1 MIRHKKLILFIV
13 MLPTFLLS
21 IPNNV
26 FIIKDKNG
34 EVIKGKR
41 VSHQKNS
48 YFDEDKSLK
57 EMNNILNELN
67 KLSKT
72 KQSNDFMKKQDQL
85 ISRLDNLEKKR
96 DSLTQSAIDYNKEN
110 MLKNAK
116 KHLGEDYVWGGTIPG
131 GFDCSGYMQ
140 YIYKKEGVS
149 IPRTAYQQSKV
160 GKEVSRFELKKGD
173 LLFFLT
179 DKSRNIPVTHVGMYL
194 GDDKFIH
201 AASKRKGI
209 IISSFSKSRYS
220 RLFVKATRIIK

>member
-1 MIRHKKLILFIV
+1 MSHKKLIFFIV

-21 IPNNV
+21 LPTNV
-26 FIIKDKNG
+26 FIIKDKDG
-34 EVIKGKR
+34 KVIKGKR
-41 VSHQKNS
+41 VTPVKNS
-48 YFDEDKSLK
+48 YLNEDKALK

-67 KLSKT
+67 KLSNT
-72 KQSNDFMKKQDQL
+72 KKANEFKKEQNKL
-85 ISRLDNLEKKR
+85 ISRLDNLEERR
-96 DSLTQSAIDYNKEN
+96 DSLTQSALGYNKEN

-116 KHLGEDYVWGGTIPG
+116 KHLGEDYVWGGTNPG

-140 YIYKKEGVS
+140 YIYKKEGVA
-149 IPRTAYQQSKV
+149 IPRTANQQSKI

-179 DKSRNIPVTHVGMYL
+179 DKSRNIPITHVGMYL

-209 IISSFSKSRYS
+209 IITSFNKSRYS
-220 RLFVKATRIIK
+220 KLFVKATRVIK